1 MVAGDVDQQKLLNKQ
16 AEWAITMNEQRR
28 AAELYLAANDYQK
41 AIDLAGKNKWADL
54 FVVMFLLVTE
64 FDPFSL

>member
-1 MVAGDVDQQKLLNKQ
+1 MVAGDMDQQKLLYRQ

-28 AAELYLAANDYQK
+28 AAELFVAANDFQK

-54 FVVMFLLVTE
+54 YEVYYIYEILIGI
-64 FDPFSL
+64 S